1 MAKEPILQRETL
13 QRVAWVVIGSLI
25 MIQIVAYLL
34 NQVFGVGG
42 NIRLGLGFMLL
53 IIAGIVMVTFN
64 LVMRYEHMDPRT
76 SKINFVVIL
85 ITLGILIFLLIN
97 IKAWV
102 PEIFTEAVFDLKSMI
117 GII

>member
-1 MAKEPILQRETL
+1 MPKGPILERETL

-42 NIRLGLGFMLL
+42 NVRLGLGFMLL

-64 LVMRYEHMDPRT
+64 LVMRYEGASP
-76 SKINFVVIL
+76 KINFVVIL
-85 ITLGILIFLLIN
+85 ITLAILIFLLIN

-102 PEIFTEAVFDLKSMI
+102 PEIFTGAVYDLQSLFGLI
-117 GII
+117 